1 MAMKVYGAMDSALGV
16 MHSTQLGL
24 ERIFRLTLPLRLVQI
39 HGVRS
44 RGYGGGLLRL
54 SPFAKKFSHVAIPN
68 SEGFFSITPSEG
80 AVSSLY
86 IIENN
91 PTRRAD
97 MLTLAART
105 GAETVFFGSEDCTF
119 PVQTDIRWSPASPA
133 EISRFAKVI
142 DESKSNWFVENL
154 DTPMPGVRAI
164 PGGLLGNGPMQTWR
178 VVRRGPIELKSH
190 SGKILLIS
198 HRIRSDPQY
207 DARRTVT
214 DLGETSWS
222 DFSHVI
228 RPVEDENL
236 TGSEMD
242 ITQWRKLAGRF
253 TFVACVEGG
262 GLSPS
267 PKFFDVLLA
276 KAFPII
282 RKSAISAVHEELP
295 CVVVPAWE
303 PQFLSEEYLREQFLK
318 LKDEWT
324 DWSRIHHRLS
334 QQYWTDYVFAKKPS

>member
-1 MAMKVYGAMDSALGV
+1 MKVYGAMDSALGV
-16 MHSTQLGL
+16 MHSTQLGF
-24 ERIFRLTLPLRLVQI
+24 ERIFRLRLPLRLVQI

-68 SEGFFSITPSEG
+68 SEGFFSVTPSEG

-97 MLTLAART
+97 MLTLAARS
-105 GAETVFFGSEDCTF
+105 GAEIVFFGSEDCTF
-119 PVQTDIRWSPASPA
+119 PAQTDIRWSPSSPA
-133 EISRFAKVI
+133 EISRFTEVI
-142 DESKSNWFVENL
+142 AGSQANWFVENL

-178 VVRRGPIELKSH
+178 VARRGPIELKSH
-190 SGKILLIS
+190 LGKILLIS

-214 DLGETSWS
+214 DLGETFWS

-242 ITQWRKLAGRF
+242 ITQWRKLAGKF
-253 TFVACVEGG
+253 SFVACVEGG

-282 RKSAISAVHEELP
+282 RESAISAVHEELP

-303 PQFLSEEYLREQFLK
+303 PQFLSEDYLREQFLK

-324 DWSRIHHRLS
+324 DWSQIHQRLS
-334 QQYWTDYVFAKKPS
+334 QQYWADYVFGKTPS